1 MTKGPE
7 RREAGHR
14 LAQQHADTSRGCRSE
29 RQSPIDE
36 RPARANRRE
45 PAVRP
50 GTAHL
55 PHVGDRR
62 LTGPWP
68 KPCDEPSEIDPEKLA
83 AAIHDRLERAL
94 VPLGF
99 ARHEDEWR
107 RDGEVPQT
115 LNLQTGLTSRT
126 EVKFFLQATL
136 RAEPLGVAMHL
147 PKLPAR
153 MGELHEQG
161 YVFRSGDSEEALC
174 AAVLEDFSRYV
185 EPLFQRFTSASE
197 VRRGFEDRTFHP
209 HLKVGDRAV
218 LF

>member
-1 MTKGPE
+1 MHELE
-7 RREAGHR
+7 RFRFAAMKYSDGALGKLEIAVR
-14 LAQQHADTSRGCRSE
+14 LAERDWRDLLVATGFAHDVEAHRSWE
-29 RQSPIDE
+29 
-36 RPARANRRE
+36 
-45 PAVRP
+45 
-50 GTAHL
+50 
-55 PHVGDRR
+55 
-62 LTGPWP
+62 P

-136 RAEPLGVAMHL
+136 KAEPLGVAMHL

-161 YVFRSGDSEEALC
+161 YVFRSGDSEEALY